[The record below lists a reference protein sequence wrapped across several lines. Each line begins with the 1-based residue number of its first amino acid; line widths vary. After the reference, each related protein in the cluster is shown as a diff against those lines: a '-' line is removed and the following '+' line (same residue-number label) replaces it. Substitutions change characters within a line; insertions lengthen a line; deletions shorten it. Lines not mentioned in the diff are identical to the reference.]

1 MVFMKGIKRI
11 SILAMVLLMMFALPA
26 QGMKE
31 QTEDET
37 LVKVLS
43 VEKDSSG
50 NYMITAQ
57 KEGGDSAIYIAG
69 PDTAVE
75 GYSIGNLA
83 EGDFIMVRDNGIAT
97 MSIPPQIPAVSIRYV
112 TPAVKNGLISADF
125 SAPMTL
131 PGLIVQIADVDRE
144 DLDSAFSYSYGYM
157 SMKALKSQGL
167 YPHAGYFA
175 RGIMDAAAFG
185 EAEPLMTTD
194 AMNEAL
200 TYFIDNYISQG
211 VQTDYGTVYST
222 AEEINALTAPST
234 DEDKFAYGYGYF
246 ITLNLMMSG
255 IQVNGPEFADGA
267 LSALYGAS
275 TTFTEEEMN
284 GFITEYA
291 EKMQQ
296 EYEAFVKELA
306 DKNLE
311 AADAFL
317 ADNSSKEGIVVLDSG
332 VQIEF
337 ILDDESSTAMPAED
351 SNVVVDYKLTLM
363 DGTVM
368 DQGTDVEFNLQ
379 NLIPGF
385 AEAAMQMT
393 PGDSIR
399 AYIPPALGYGEMGT
413 GTIEP
418 NSLLIFDITL
428 KEIK

>member
-1 MVFMKGIKRI
+1 MKGFKRI
-11 SILAMVLLMMFALPA
+11 AVTLLALLTLFALPA
-26 QGMKE
+26 AGMKE
-31 QTEDET
+31 QGEDET

-43 VEKDSSG
+43 VEKDDNG
-50 NYMITAQ
+50 NYMITSL
-57 KEGGDSAIYIAG
+57 KEGGDCVIYIAG
-69 PDTAVE
+69 PDTKVE
-75 GYSIGNLA
+75 GYSVENLA
-83 EGDFIMVRDNGIAT
+83 EGDFIMVKDTGIAT
-97 MSIPPQIPAVSIRYV
+97 MSIPPQMPATAVRYV
-112 TPAVKNGLISADF
+112 TPAVKNGLILADF
-125 SAPMTL
+125 SAPVSL
-131 PGLIVQIADVDRE
+131 PGLIVQIADVDRN

-157 SMKALKSQGL
+157 SMNSLKSQGL

-175 RGIMDAAAFG
+175 RGILDAAAFG
-185 EAEPLMTTD
+185 EAEPLMTTE

-200 TYFIDNYISQG
+200 THFIDEYISQG

-255 IQVNGPEFADGA
+255 IQVKGPEFADGA

-275 TTFTEEEMN
+275 ATFTEEEMN
-284 GFITEYA
+284 GFITAYA
-291 EKMQQ
+291 EKMQA

-306 DKNLE
+306 ASNLAE
-311 AADAFL
+311 ADAFL
-317 ADNSSKEGIVVLDSG
+317 ADNSSKEGIIVLDSG
-332 VQIEF
+332 VQLEY
-337 ILDDESSTAMPAED
+337 ILDDDSSTAKPAAD
-351 SNVVVDYKLTLM
+351 STVVVDYKLTLM

-385 AEAAMQMT
+385 SEAAMQMT

-399 AYIPPALGYGEMGT
+399 AYIPPAQGYGEMGT

-428 KEIK
+428 KEIKE

>member
-1 MVFMKGIKRI
+1 M
-11 SILAMVLLMMFALPA
+11 PA
-26 QGMKE
+26 
-31 QTEDET
+31 
-37 LVKVLS
+37 
-43 VEKDSSG
+43 
-50 NYMITAQ
+50 
-57 KEGGDSAIYIAG
+57 
-69 PDTAVE
+69 TAV
-75 GYSIGNLA
+75 
-83 EGDFIMVRDNGIAT
+83 
-97 MSIPPQIPAVSIRYV
+97 RYV
-112 TPAVKNGLISADF
+112 TPAVKNGLIPADF
-125 SAPMTL
+125 SAPVSL
-131 PGLIVQIADVDRE
+131 PGLIVQIADVDRN

-157 SMKALKSQGL
+157 SMNSLKSQGL

-175 RGIMDAAAFG
+175 RGILDAAAFG
-185 EAEPLMTTD
+185 EAEPLMTTE

-200 TYFIDNYISQG
+200 THFIDEYISQG

-255 IQVNGPEFADGA
+255 IQVKGPEFADGA

-275 TTFTEEEMN
+275 ATFTEEEMN
-284 GFITEYA
+284 GFITAYA
-291 EKMQQ
+291 EKMQA

-306 DKNLE
+306 ASNLAE
-311 AADAFL
+311 ADAFL
-317 ADNSSKEGIVVLDSG
+317 ADNSSKEGIIVLDSG
-332 VQIEF
+332 VQLEY
-337 ILDDESSTAMPAED
+337 ILDDDTSTAKPAAD
-351 SNVVVDYKLTLM
+351 STVVVDYKLTLM

-385 AEAAMQMT
+385 SEAAMQMT

-399 AYIPPALGYGEMGT
+399 AYIPPAQGYGEMGT

-428 KEIK
+428 KEIKE